1 MFRIGEFSK
10 LGQVSSRM
18 LRHYDKL
25 GLLKPSATDEWT
37 GYRYY
42 TIDQLPTLHRIIALK
57 ELGLSLE
64 QIGRLLANDN
74 GLPLAQ
80 LQGMLR
86 LREAD
91 LAQELHAKR
100 SQLAQVKARLRQL
113 ETDGQ
118 PSPYEIVVKAIP
130 AQPVASIRKIVPS
143 VQEMDYYCALLYRSL
158 YHELGALNINP
169 LQPEITLYHNEAY
182 EEQDLDVETAVAIA
196 PETLDQIVP
205 GGPLQGRE
213 LPAAAPAASLIYQ
226 GSFADILPA
235 VLALLTYVG
244 ASAHTIAGPMRELHL
259 SGPAHV
265 DGQVVDEV
273 VVELQVPI
281 QAIPSHS

>member
-25 GLLKPSATDEWT
+25 GLLKPSATDDWT

-42 TIDQLPTLHRIIALK
+42 TIDQLPSLHRIIALK

-64 QIGRLLANDN
+64 QIGRLLANDD

-86 LREAD
+86 MREAD
-91 LAQELHAKR
+91 LAQELHAKQ

-118 PSPYEIVVKAIP
+118 PSPYEIIVKAIP
-130 AQPVASIRKIVPS
+130 AQPVASIRQLVPS
-143 VQEMDYYCALLYRSL
+143 VQEMDYYCALLYGRL
-158 YHELGALNINP
+158 YQELGARNIKP
-169 LQPEITLYHNEAY
+169 LHPEITLYHNEEY

-196 PETLDQIVP
+196 PEALHQIDTH
-205 GGPLQGRE
+205 GPLQARE
-213 LPAAAPAASLIYQ
+213 LPPAALAAALIYQ
-226 GSFADILPA
+226 GSFDDMLPA
-235 VLALLTYVG
+235 VLSLLTYVG
-244 ASAHTIAGPMRELHL
+244 ANAHTIAGPLRELHL

-265 DGQVVDEV
+265 DGQVVDQV
-273 VVELQVPI
+273 VLELQVPI
-281 QAIPSHS
+281 QALSSQS